1 MATKT
6 SSLFDAVRLCTF
18 FPVVGPL
25 TDLVGGAYHED
36 RWMAVEGAFCLVADI
51 FSSGAASLAAKAAKA
66 AQKAQEA
73 EKAVMAAKKAKQ
85 FADLCEFWRR
95 SCRGTK
101 LVRSIWKIVEKK
113 QHNQE
118 SWFPISWSAF

>member
-1 MATKT
+1 MAKKT
-6 SSLFDAVRLCTF
+6 SSLFDAVRLCTSF

-36 RWMAVEGAFCLVADI
+36 RWMAVEGAVCLVADI
-51 FSSGAASLAAKAAKA
+51 FTSGAASRAAK
-66 AQKAQEA
+66 
-73 EKAVMAAKKAKQ
+73 
-85 FADLCEFWRR
+85 EFWRR

-118 SWFPISWSAF
+118 SWFPIFWSAF